1 MQSVSISLS
10 SPSVLAGAPGA
21 QPPHHVDAAALSD
34 ALFEGGA
41 LSVSITPPAAAESI
55 FHEVPPGAVT
65 WEPPS
70 RTVWAG
76 ATVTA
81 TFAAGIDVDDVLLR
95 LAATAGLSELPPYH
109 VQPVDAERDWVS
121 EVQAGFPPVRVGRL
135 LIQYPWHGAE
145 AGAREQRG
153 GGNGPPSGGATA
165 ADSGTTVVI
174 PIEPGCAFGT
184 GEHPTTRLVLGFL
197 QSPTAAVAGA
207 RVLDY
212 GCGSGV
218 LALAAAALGAASV
231 VGVDIDPDAVAV
243 AASNAVGGGRGVAVA
258 AVGDAPPAPPPPLC
272 AADLTFLT
280 NREEPDAVGAYDVVV
295 ANILAKPLVALA
307 PLLRR
312 RATRGGRLALAGV
325 LAEQG
330 LAVRDAYEAAGWA
343 MGDGE
348 VLDGWV
354 LLTGVAR

>member
-153 GGNGPPSGGATA
+153 GGTA
-165 ADSGTTVVI
+165 R
-174 PIEPGCAFGT
+174 
-184 GEHPTTRLVLGFL
+184 RLEGRPR
-197 QSPTAAVAGA
+197 PTAA
-207 RVLDY
+207 RP
-212 GCGSGV
+212 S
-218 LALAAAALGAASV
+218 
-231 VGVDIDPDAVAV
+231 
-243 AASNAVGGGRGVAVA
+243 
-258 AVGDAPPAPPPPLC
+258 
-272 AADLTFLT
+272 
-280 NREEPDAVGAYDVVV
+280 
-295 ANILAKPLVALA
+295 
-307 PLLRR
+307 
-312 RATRGGRLALAGV
+312 
-325 LAEQG
+325 
-330 LAVRDAYEAAGWA
+330 
-343 MGDGE
+343 
-348 VLDGWV
+348 
-354 LLTGVAR
+354 

>member
-145 AGAREQRG
+145 AGARERPAVWRGDRGRQRHDRR
-153 GGNGPPSGGATA
+153 
-165 ADSGTTVVI
+165 DS
-174 PIEPGCAFGT
+174 
-184 GEHPTTRLVLGFL
+184 H
-197 QSPTAAVAGA
+197 
-207 RVLDY
+207 
-212 GCGSGV
+212 
-218 LALAAAALGAASV
+218 
-231 VGVDIDPDAVAV
+231 
-243 AASNAVGGGRGVAVA
+243 
-258 AVGDAPPAPPPPLC
+258 
-272 AADLTFLT
+272 
-280 NREEPDAVGAYDVVV
+280 
-295 ANILAKPLVALA
+295 
-307 PLLRR
+307 
-312 RATRGGRLALAGV
+312 
-325 LAEQG
+325 
-330 LAVRDAYEAAGWA
+330 
-343 MGDGE
+343 
-348 VLDGWV
+348 
-354 LLTGVAR
+354 